1 MIGLLAALVLASV
14 QQAPSLPF
22 QFDLPQGYGAFAES
36 MEGPGS
42 WVSTRKDK
50 GASFRVR
57 HFPLGAMGA
66 IPAAVAKDIRAR
78 MWAPRLQG
86 IEHGF
91 EAWSGK
97 VDGIEAAGWIISYK
111 TDRSRMT
118 ILQRIAIQGDA
129 MTMVVWEGPSA
140 GQALASAALDG
151 FHVPEAWLSIPA
163 PEQDIYRGLGPS
175 ANAPLF
181 PGRLEIDVFLHSFA
195 VDEFFTV
202 RMTYVPGL
210 APISSQELSWVLPLG
225 AIPQDQVDDLG
236 GLRIVYRIP
245 MDKAS
250 GLGGPYGI
258 TRLEGQEFSA
268 LNPLWLALPSP
279 AAGMNNVQPPAWK
292 MTITH
297 LANLEAIST
306 SVTRKRFDEAS
317 KAMVTEFEGLKAGVA
332 WPFFLVGDYELRQ
345 TSNQN
350 WHLRLDS
357 KATLQEDAMLEIMRL
372 RKVLDAWLPRNHDH
386 WNLASFSWIG
396 DRVMPG
402 LIVLDEQRDWFT
414 SPVDSKMKGGTLSRR
429 TALARLL
436 CQEPFGARLHGRG
449 SAALFLEASLAEY
462 AAWRL
467 LEAAGN
473 QSDAEA
479 LHRQWVARES
489 QAGKLSQPLSM
500 LEIGDLYGPRRLLSF
515 GPLVWQAIEKQC
527 GREAFDAILC
537 EKLAEGHS
545 WSTQDLEVALK
556 TSNPKVDWDSF
567 FLKHVYGRHLPV
579 AE

>member
-1 MIGLLAALVLASV
+1 MIGLLTALVLASV
-14 QQAPSLPF
+14 QQTPSLPF
-22 QFDLPQGYGAFAES
+22 QFDLPQGYSAFEES
-36 MEGPGS
+36 AEGPGS
-42 WVSTRKDK
+42 WVSTRKDE

-57 HFPLGAMGA
+57 HYAVTPGA
-66 IPAAVAKDIRAR
+66 IPAAVAKDIRDR
-78 MWAPRLQG
+78 MWAPRLHG

-91 EAWSGK
+91 EAWAGK
-97 VDGIEAAGWIISYK
+97 VDGIEAAGWIISYQA
-111 TDRSRMT
+111 DRSSMT
-118 ILQRIAIQGDA
+118 ILERIAIQGEA

-140 GQALASAALDG
+140 GQEAASKILDD
-151 FHVPEAWLSIPA
+151 FTVPEAWLSMPA
-163 PEQDIYRGLGPS
+163 PEYDIYRGLGPS
-175 ANAPLF
+175 ANAPMF
-181 PGRLEIDVFLHSFA
+181 PGGLEIDVFLHSFA

-202 RMTYVPGL
+202 RITYIPGL
-210 APISSQELSWVLPLG
+210 APITTQDLSWVIPEG
-225 AIPQDQVDDLG
+225 ASVQEQVDDLG
-236 GLRIVYRIP
+236 GRRIVYRIP
-245 MDKAS
+245 MDQAS
-250 GLGGPYGI
+250 GLGGSYGI

-279 AAGMNNVQPPAWK
+279 AASMRNVQAPAWK

-306 SVTRKRFDEAS
+306 SVTRKDFDEAN
-317 KAMVTEFEGLKAGVA
+317 KATITEFDGLQAGVA
-332 WPFFLVGDYELRQ
+332 WPFFLIGDYELHQ

-357 KATLQEDAMLEIMRL
+357 KATLPEDAMLEVMRL
-372 RKVLDAWLPRNHDH
+372 RKVLDEWLPRNHSH
-386 WNLASFSWIG
+386 WNLASFAYIG

-402 LIVLDEQRDWFT
+402 LIVLDEQRNWFT
-414 SPVDSKMKGGTLSRR
+414 SPVDGTLDGLSRR

-462 AAWRL
+462 ATWRL

-473 QSDAEA
+473 QADADA
-479 LHRQWVARES
+479 LQKQWRSSES
-489 QAGKLSQPLSM
+489 QAGKLPQPLSM
-500 LEIGDLYGPRRLLSF
+500 LESGDLYGPRRLLSF

-527 GREAFDAILC
+527 GREAFDAILR
-537 EKLAEGHS
+537 EKMAEGFS

-556 TSNPKVDWDSF
+556 AINPKIDWDAF
-567 FLKHVYGRHLPV
+567 FLKHVYGRHLPG